1 MVGGHSK
8 RTKCAFPGC
17 SELFYNKSK
26 MVDQLNIYHQVNPH
40 KEVLHLPNEK
50 KFMEWKEKEELRNFV
65 YYSKQ
70 RGDGE
75 SEMITDKHFVCQHD
89 GHAKAHRKAAEPAR
103 KTSRKFRR
111 GHIKSDRFCPSRMTC
126 HINKATNA
134 VRVEHI
140 SAHSHPV
147 NLANTVCQ
155 SIPLATRQ
163 EIKAKLSVGV
173 PVNEVYKEF
182 REGMRNRES

>member
-8 RTKCAFPGC
+8 RTRCTFPGC
-17 SELFYNKSK
+17 SELFYHQNK
-26 MVDQLNIYHQVNPH
+26 MIDHLNVYHQVNAH
-40 KEVLHLPNEK
+40 KEVLNFPN
-50 KFMEWKEKEELRNFV
+50 EKEELRKFV

-75 SEMITDKHFVCQHD
+75 SETIIHKHFVCQHD
-89 GHAKAHRKAAEPAR
+89 GHAKAHRKEAEPAR

-111 GHIKSDRFCPSRMTC
+111 GQVKSNRFCPSRMTC

-134 VRVEHI
+134 VCVEYI

-147 NLANTVCQ
+147 NSANTVYQ
-155 SIPLATRQ
+155 PIPSTTQQ
-163 EIKAKLSVGV
+163 EIKAKLSIGV
-173 PVNEVYKEF
+173 PVNEVYKEL
-182 REGMRNRES
+182 REGMGIEKVEVKT